1 MSATSPPPRTR
12 FSPTPIEET
21 VKKVRKFAIE
31 PIETTSRSNQKGHVE
46 EVEDSTAEEVFPA
59 APAAAAPPKR
69 RFLPQPVE
77 TTTRSN
83 KKENVQEVEEV
94 EDAASKKD
102 FATAVPPKRRFL
114 PQPVETTQ
122 KSSKVAPSNPLPT
135 PKPTPESNSQAP
147 ATADPPAPRR
157 RFAPQ
162 LIETSQRFKRSNTP
176 GPATL
181 PTDKT
186 DITPGTNHIY
196 VERKRKYIRPMPVPI
211 APDNSPVTSS
221 TDIQSQIP
229 PLPPRRQPSMR
240 PHLNTRQSTRSNSFQ
255 PELDPIE
262 SENSQTSDGNMD
274 DEDDDDDDDDDG
286 ESTPSLS
293 GSLGSS
299 EDSLLRM
306 QMARTRESCDDRF
319 SGYLLALAAK
329 AAEKQLME
337 QALAAFPNQSAYE
350 IVEHFYDREI
360 DTASEEDSVE
370 GVGML
375 VEHAHIEDLQR
386 KSTEVGWA
394 AAEMQQHQEN
404 LNRLREEETNKRVAE
419 EATTPTFHDPFWTN
433 GMTDKTRPNG
443 TPQEKQKEAELV
455 RMRNAASPP
464 MLGGDLKFR
473 MCPSP
478 QATKFESDQRIDV
491 EPHRDEDGGGL
502 WGGYCVAEENEQY
515 LSPDVS
521 KRPNMIATPHD
532 EIDDP
537 FSSAFSCAVSDVP
550 TKLSERSNGGLQMLS
565 GLDSR
570 LKAEV
575 ARSKAEDML
584 LEEFDDAFVTQVY
597 NYLSLGYP
605 SLARQYD
612 EELAKI
618 SQMPEDELRVDD
630 KKQNIRGHIGLVN
643 VDGHVEE
650 KSGKSINGERSEGGY
665 GARWKALR
673 LYILEWARQHPS
685 MSNGA
690 ESPSA
695 WGVRAR
701 RGSWAI

>member
-1 MSATSPPPRTR
+1 MSAPSPPPRTR

-21 VKKVRKFAIE
+21 VKKVRRFAVE
-31 PIETTSRSNQKGHVE
+31 PVETTARSNKKENKEAVE
-46 EVEDSTAEEVFPA
+46 EDTIERKDFAD
-59 APAAAAPPKR
+59 AAPPKR

-77 TTTRSN
+77 TT
-83 KKENVQEVEEV
+83 
-94 EDAASKKD
+94 
-102 FATAVPPKRRFL
+102 
-114 PQPVETTQ
+114 Q
-122 KSSKVAPSNPLPT
+122 KLSRVKPLNHPLPNSIPNVPSET
-135 PKPTPESNSQAP
+135 KSQAP

-162 LIETSQRFKRSNTP
+162 LIEESRRFKRSSTP

-196 VERKRKYIRPMPVPI
+196 VDRKKKYLRPIPVPM
-211 APDNSPVTSS
+211 ASTLANTSTTSS
-221 TDIQSQIP
+221 TNAHSQPP
-229 PLPPRRQPSMR
+229 PLPPHRQPSMR
-240 PHLNTRQSTRSNSFQ
+240 PHLNTRASTRQNSYQ

-262 SENSQTSDGNMD
+262 SDENS
-274 DEDDDDDDDDDG
+274 EDNSNENQDDG

-299 EDSLLRM
+299 EDSMLRM
-306 QMARTRESCDDRF
+306 QMARTRESCDERF

-337 QALAAFPNQSAYE
+337 QALAAFPNESAYE

-360 DTASEEDSVE
+360 DTASEEGSVE

-375 VEHAHIEDLQR
+375 VDDVHMQQLRSD
-386 KSTEVGWA
+386 SPEVGWA
-394 AAEMQQHQEN
+394 AKEMQQHQEN
-404 LNRLREEETNKRVAE
+404 LTRLREEETNKRVAE
-419 EATTPTFHDPFWTN
+419 EATAATFHDPFWTN
-433 GMTDKTRPNG
+433 GMTDKTRPSG
-443 TPQEKQKEAELV
+443 TPQDKQKEAELV

-478 QATKFESDQRIDV
+478 KATKFESDQRHDV
-491 EPHRDEDGGGL
+491 QPHRVEDGGGL
-502 WGGYCVAEENEQY
+502 WGGYCVAEEHEQY
-515 LSPDVS
+515 LSPDVV
-521 KRPNMIATPHD
+521 KRPQMIATPHV
-532 EIDDP
+532 EMDDP
-537 FSSAFSCAVSDVP
+537 FSSAFSGAVSDAP
-550 TKLSERSNGGLQMLS
+550 MKSPERNKGGIHMLS
-565 GLDSR
+565 GLDTR
-570 LKAEV
+570 LRAEV
-575 ARSKAEDML
+575 VKSKAEDML
-584 LEEFDDAFVTQVY
+584 MEEFDDAFVTQVY

-612 EELAKI
+612 EELSKI
-618 SQMPEDELRVDD
+618 SQIPEEELRMDD
-630 KKQNIRGHIGLVN
+630 KKQNIKGHIGLVAI
-643 VDGHVEE
+643 DGSVEE
-650 KSGKSINGERSEGGY
+650 KNGKCINGERSEGGY

-690 ESPSA
+690 SSPSA

>member
-31 PIETTSRSNQKGHVE
+31 P
-46 EVEDSTAEEVFPA
+46 
-59 APAAAAPPKR
+59 
-69 RFLPQPVE
+69 VE

-83 KKENVQEVEEV
+83 KKENVGEVEQV
-94 EDAASKKD
+94 EETTAKKD
-102 FATAVPPKRRFL
+102 FAVAAPPKRRFL

-122 KSSKVAPSNPLPT
+122 KSSKDKPLNPLPT
-135 PKPTPESNSQAP
+135 QMVASESKPQAP
-147 ATADPPAPRR
+147 APADPPAPRR

-162 LIETSQRFKRSNTP
+162 LIEESKRFKRSSTP

-196 VERKRKYIRPMPVPI
+196 VDRKKKYIRPIPV
-211 APDNSPVTSS
+211 APTPGNTPTTSS
-221 TDIQSQIP
+221 TNVHSQIS
-229 PLPPRRQPSMR
+229 PLPPHRQPSMR
-240 PHLNTRQSTRSNSFQ
+240 PHLNSRTSTRQNSYQ

-262 SENSQTSDGNMD
+262 SSESEENSDDNHD
-274 DEDDDDDDDDDG
+274 DEHEDG

-299 EDSLLRM
+299 EDSILRM
-306 QMARTRESCDDRF
+306 QMARTRESCDERF

-337 QALAAFPNQSAYE
+337 QALAAFPNESAYE

-360 DTASEEDSVE
+360 DTASEEESVE

-375 VEHAHIEDLQR
+375 VEDVHMQQLRSD
-386 KSTEVGWA
+386 STEVGWA
-394 AAEMQQHQEN
+394 AKEMQQHQEN

-419 EATTPTFHDPFWTN
+419 EATAPTFHDPFWTN
-433 GMTDKTRPNG
+433 GMTDKIRPSG
-443 TPQEKQKEAELV
+443 TPQDKQKEAELV

-478 QATKFESDQRIDV
+478 KATKFESDQRHDV
-491 EPHRDEDGGGL
+491 QPHRVEDGGGL

-515 LSPDVS
+515 LSPDVA
-521 KRPNMIATPHD
+521 KRPQMIATPHA
-532 EIDDP
+532 EMDDP
-537 FSSAFSCAVSDVP
+537 FSSAFSSAVPDAPPRS
-550 TKLSERSNGGLQMLS
+550 SERSKGGIQMLS
-565 GLDSR
+565 GLDTR
-570 LKAEV
+570 LRAEV

-584 LEEFDDAFVTQVY
+584 LDEFDDTFVTQVY

-612 EELAKI
+612 EELSRI
-618 SQMPEDELRVDD
+618 SQIPEEELRIDD
-630 KKQNIRGHIGLVN
+630 KKQNVKGHIGLVA

-650 KSGKSINGERSEGGY
+650 KNGKKITGERSEGGY

-690 ESPSA
+690 SSPSA

>member
-12 FSPTPIEET
+12 FDPTPIEET
-21 VKKVRKFAIE
+21 VKKVRKFA
-31 PIETTSRSNQKGHVE
+31 VE
-46 EVEDSTAEEVFPA
+46 
-59 APAAAAPPKR
+59 
-69 RFLPQPVE
+69 PVE

-83 KKENVQEVEEV
+83 KKENVEQVENAIE
-94 EDAASKKD
+94 KKD
-102 FATAVPPKRRFL
+102 FAAAPPKRRFL
-114 PQPVETTQ
+114 PEPVETTQ
-122 KSSKVAPSNPLPT
+122 KSSKAKAPSPLPT
-135 PKPTPESNSQAP
+135 PELAPESKSQAP
-147 ATADPPAPRR
+147 AAADSSAPRR
-157 RFAPQ
+157 RFTPQ
-162 LIETSQRFKRSNTP
+162 LIETSKRFKRSTTP

-196 VERKRKYIRPMPVPI
+196 AEKKRKYIRPMPVPL
-211 APDNSPVTSS
+211 APDNTPVSS
-221 TDIQSQIP
+221 SADIHSSIP
-229 PLPPRRQPSMR
+229 LSLPRRQPSMR
-240 PHLNTRQSTRSNSFQ
+240 PHNNTRKSTRSNSYQ
-255 PELDPIE
+255 PELDPID
-262 SENSQTSDGNMD
+262 SDENSQENSENE
-274 DEDDDDDDDDDG
+274 DEDA

-299 EDSLLRM
+299 EDSMLKM
-306 QMARTRESCDDRF
+306 QMARTRESCDERF
-319 SGYLLALAAK
+319 AGYLLALAAK

-337 QALAAFPNQSAYE
+337 QALAAFPNESAYE

-375 VEHAHIEDLQR
+375 VDDAHIQELR
-386 KSTEVGWA
+386 RNSAEVGWA
-394 AAEMQQHQEN
+394 AKEMQQHQEN
-404 LNRLREEETNKRVAE
+404 LNRLREEETNKKVAE
-419 EATTPTFHDPFWTN
+419 EATAPTIHDPFWTN
-433 GMTDKTRPNG
+433 GMTDKTRPSG
-443 TPQEKQKEAELV
+443 TPQDKQKEAELV

-464 MLGGDLKFR
+464 MLGGDLVFR

-478 QATKFESDQRIDV
+478 KATKFESDQRHDV
-491 EPHRDEDGGGL
+491 QPHRVEDGGGL

-515 LSPDVS
+515 LSPDVV
-521 KRPNMIATPHD
+521 KRPQMIATPHI
-532 EIDDP
+532 EMDDP
-537 FSSAFSCAVSDVP
+537 FSSAFSNAAPNVP
-550 TKLSERSNGGLQMLS
+550 AKSSERNKGGVHMLS
-565 GLDSR
+565 GLDDR

-575 ARSKAEDML
+575 ARSRSEDML
-584 LEEFDDAFVTQVY
+584 LEEFDDTFVTQVY

-618 SQMPEDELRVDD
+618 SQIPEEELRVDD
-630 KKQNIRGHIGLVN
+630 KSQNIKGHIGLVA

-650 KSGKSINGERSEGGY
+650 KKGKSINGERSEGGY

-673 LYILEWARQHPS
+673 IYILEWARQHPS

-690 ESPSA
+690 SSPSA